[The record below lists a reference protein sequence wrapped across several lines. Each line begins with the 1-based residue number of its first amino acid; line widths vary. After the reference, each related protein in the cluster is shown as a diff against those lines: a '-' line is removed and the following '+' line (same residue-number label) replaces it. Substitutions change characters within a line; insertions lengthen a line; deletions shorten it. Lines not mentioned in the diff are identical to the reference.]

1 MCNQPLLVYLNTIIS
16 DGDDAHDF
24 TALSKECIM
33 YTAAW
38 LQEEGFW
45 QAASVLRG
53 ELSDNPSNESD

>member
-1 MCNQPLLVYLNTIIS
+1 MDQPLLVYLNTVIS

-38 LQEEGFW
+38 LHEEGFW
-45 QAASVLRG
+45 QAASVLRA
-53 ELSDNPSNESD
+53 ELTNNPSESD

>member
-1 MCNQPLLVYLNTIIS
+1 
-16 DGDDAHDF
+16 
-24 TALSKECIM
+24 M